1 MPLQNPLFWQRLL
14 EADAV
19 WPRRVFEWIVA
30 SAVQHSS
37 QLTAAGGVMGRVIAS
52 GLWTLLFVA
61 GSALA
66 DLKIMV
72 GVDPSDRESMVIS
85 VLDMQT
91 TLSKVAGEPV
101 HAVKSQDLGD
111 VMRSTRTG
119 EYDVYIAPAHVA
131 ASALAHGY
139 TLIGSTDRDETYQLV
154 ARPGAKAPADLNGGK
169 IYLTQQDS
177 VAAYMAR
184 GMLNESGQSLKMF
197 QQVFYRT
204 SSGAGLFAID
214 AGLVDATVAK
224 RAEYESWVKQ
234 NSSQSAVLLS
244 SRAVP
249 GGMSVVVKNS
259 LPAAV
264 RTKLENWLVS
274 PGGTIAGIGKVA
286 YHSELA
292 NYKYVAALGNWTP
305 SQLPGVKMVTA
316 SEVVALNQKG
326 VPIIDV
332 RLAKEYHEKHIRG
345 ALSIPY
351 GEKSLKDVAFDPAL
365 DDWAGPDKLDK
376 TKPVIFH
383 CNGAECWKSYKAAKV
398 AISKGFTTVYWFRG
412 GFPEWESSGL
422 AVESSPVNT
431 AELATKAAATP
442 PAPAAA
448 AAAATKAR

>member
-1 MPLQNPLFWQRLL
+1 
-14 EADAV
+14 
-19 WPRRVFEWIVA
+19 
-30 SAVQHSS
+30 
-37 QLTAAGGVMGRVIAS
+37 MGRLIAS
-52 GLWTLLFVA
+52 GLWTLLFFA
-61 GSALA
+61 GSAIA

-72 GVDPSDRESMVIS
+72 AVDPSDRESMVIS
-85 VLDMQT
+85 VLDMQQ
-91 TLSKVAGEPV
+91 TLSRIAGQPV

-139 TLIGSTDRDETYQLV
+139 TLIGSTDRDELYQLV

-184 GMLNESGQSLKMF
+184 GMLNEAGQSLKMF

-204 SSGAGLFAID
+204 TSGAGLFAID

-224 RAEYESWVKQ
+224 KGDYESWVKQ
-234 NSSQSAVLLS
+234 SSSQSAVLLS

-259 LPAAV
+259 LPEAT
-264 RTKLENWLVS
+264 RSKLENWLVS
-274 PGGTIAGIGKVA
+274 PGGTLAGIGKVS

-305 SQLPGVKMVTA
+305 SQLPGVTMVTA
-316 SEVVALNQKG
+316 SEVVALQQKG

-345 ALSIPY
+345 AQSIPY
-351 GEKSLKDVAFDPAL
+351 AEKSLKDVAFDPAL
-365 DDWAGPDKLDK
+365 DQWAGPEKLDK
-376 TKPVIFH
+376 AKPVIFH

-398 AISKGFTTVYWFRG
+398 ALSKGFTTIYWFRG

-422 AVESSPVNT
+422 AVESSPVTT
-431 AELATKAAATP
+431 ADATKAATAP
-442 PAPAAA
+442 EAASAPAGS
-448 AAAATKAR
+448 R

>member
-1 MPLQNPLFWQRLL
+1 
-14 EADAV
+14 
-19 WPRRVFEWIVA
+19 
-30 SAVQHSS
+30 
-37 QLTAAGGVMGRVIAS
+37 MGHLMAP
-52 GLWTLLFVA
+52 GLWTLLFFA
-61 GSALA
+61 GSAIA
-66 DLKIMV
+66 DLRIMV

-85 VLDMQT
+85 VLDMQQ
-91 TLSKVAGEPV
+91 TLGRIAGQPV

-139 TLIGSTDRDETYQLV
+139 TLIGSTDRDELYQLV

-184 GMLNESGQSLKMF
+184 GMLNEAGQSLKMF

-204 SSGAGLFAID
+204 TSGAGLFAID

-224 RAEYESWVKQ
+224 KGDYESWVKQ
-234 NSSQSAVLLS
+234 SSSKSAVLLS

-259 LPAAV
+259 LPEAT
-264 RTKLENWLVS
+264 RSKLENWLVS
-274 PGGTIAGIGKVA
+274 PGGTLAGIGKVS

-305 SQLPGVKMVTA
+305 SQLPGVTMVTA
-316 SEVVALNQKG
+316 SEVVALQQKS

-332 RLAKEYHEKHIRG
+332 RLAKEYHEKHSRG
-345 ALSIPY
+345 AQSIPY
-351 GEKSLKDVAFDPAL
+351 AEKSLKDVAFDPAL
-365 DDWAGPDKLDK
+365 DQWAGPEKLDK
-376 TKPVIFH
+376 AKPVIFH

-398 AISKGFTTVYWFRG
+398 ALSKGFTTIYWFRG

-422 AVESSPVNT
+422 AVESSPVTT
-431 AELATKAAATP
+431 ADATKAVTAS
-442 PAPAAA
+442 APVGS
-448 AAAATKAR
+448 R

>member
-1 MPLQNPLFWQRLL
+1 
-14 EADAV
+14 
-19 WPRRVFEWIVA
+19 
-30 SAVQHSS
+30 
-37 QLTAAGGVMGRVIAS
+37 MGRLIAS
-52 GLWTLLFVA
+52 GLWTLLFFA
-61 GSALA
+61 GSAIA
-66 DLKIMV
+66 DVKIMV
-72 GVDPSDRESMVIS
+72 AVDPSDRESMIIS
-85 VLDMQT
+85 VLDMQQ
-91 TLSKVAGEPV
+91 TLSRIAGQPV

-139 TLIGSTDRDETYQLV
+139 TLIGSTDRDELYQLV

-184 GMLNESGQSLKMF
+184 GMLNEAGQSLKMF

-204 SSGAGLFAID
+204 TSGAGLFAID

-224 RAEYESWVKQ
+224 KGDYESWVKQ
-234 NSSQSAVLLS
+234 SSSKSSVLLS

-259 LPAAV
+259 LPEAT
-264 RTKLENWLVS
+264 RSKLENWLVS
-274 PGGTIAGIGKVA
+274 PGGTLAGIGKVS

-305 SQLPGVKMVTA
+305 SQLPGVTMVTA
-316 SEVVALNQKG
+316 SEVVALQQKG

-345 ALSIPY
+345 AQSIPY
-351 GEKSLKDVAFDPAL
+351 AEKSLKDVAFDPAL
-365 DDWAGPDKLDK
+365 DQWAGPEKLDK
-376 TKPVIFH
+376 AKPVIFH

-398 AISKGFTTVYWFRG
+398 ALSKGFTTIYWFRG

-422 AVESSPVNT
+422 AVESSPVTT
-431 AELATKAAATP
+431 ADATKAATAP
-442 PAPAAA
+442 VAASAPA
-448 AAAATKAR
+448 TSR

>member
-1 MPLQNPLFWQRLL
+1 
-14 EADAV
+14 
-19 WPRRVFEWIVA
+19 
-30 SAVQHSS
+30 
-37 QLTAAGGVMGRVIAS
+37 MGRLIAS
-52 GLWTLLFVA
+52 GLWTLLFIA

-72 GVDPSDRESMVIS
+72 AVDPSDRESMVIS
-85 VLDMQT
+85 VLDMQQ
-91 TLSKVAGEPV
+91 TLSKIAGQPV

-139 TLIGSTDRDETYQLV
+139 TLIGSTDRDELYQLV
-154 ARPGAKAPADLNGGK
+154 ARPGAKAPADLSGGK

-184 GMLNESGQSLKMF
+184 GMLNEAGQSLKMF

-204 SSGAGLFAID
+204 TSGAGLFAID

-224 RAEYESWVKQ
+224 KGDYEDWVKQ
-234 NSSQSAVLLS
+234 NSSKSTVLLS

-259 LPAAV
+259 LPEAT
-264 RTKLENWLVS
+264 RSKLENWLMS
-274 PGGTIAGIGKVA
+274 PAGTLAGIGKVS

-305 SQLPGVKMVTA
+305 SQLPGVTMVTA
-316 SEVVALNQKG
+316 SEVVALQQKS

-345 ALSIPY
+345 AQSIPY
-351 GEKSLKDVAFDPAL
+351 AEKSLKDVAFDPAL
-365 DDWAGPDKLDK
+365 DQWAGPEKLDK
-376 TKPVIFH
+376 AKPVIFH

-398 AISKGFTTVYWFRG
+398 ALSKGFTTVYWFRG

-422 AVESSPVNT
+422 AVESSPITT
-431 AELATKAAATP
+431 ADATKSAAAP
-442 PAPAAA
+442 VVASAPA
-448 AAAATKAR
+448 K

>member
-1 MPLQNPLFWQRLL
+1 
-14 EADAV
+14 
-19 WPRRVFEWIVA
+19 
-30 SAVQHSS
+30 
-37 QLTAAGGVMGRVIAS
+37 MGRLIAS
-52 GLWTLLFVA
+52 GLWTLLFFA
-61 GSALA
+61 GSAIA

-72 GVDPSDRESMVIS
+72 AVDASDRESMVIS
-85 VLDMQT
+85 VLDMQQ
-91 TLSKVAGEPV
+91 TLSRIAGQPV

-139 TLIGSTDRDETYQLV
+139 TLIGSTDRDELYQLV

-184 GMLNESGQSLKMF
+184 GMLNEAGQSLKMF

-204 SSGAGLFAID
+204 TSGAGLFAID

-224 RAEYESWVKQ
+224 KGDYESWVKQ
-234 NSSQSAVLLS
+234 SNSKSAGLLS

-259 LPAAV
+259 LPEAT
-264 RTKLENWLVS
+264 RSKLENWLVS
-274 PGGTIAGIGKVA
+274 PGGTLAGIGKVS

-305 SQLPGVKMVTA
+305 SQLPGVTMVTA
-316 SEVVALNQKG
+316 SEVVALQQKG

-345 ALSIPY
+345 AQSIPY
-351 GEKSLKDVAFDPAL
+351 AEKSLKDVAFDPAL
-365 DDWAGPDKLDK
+365 DQWAGPEKLDK
-376 TKPVIFH
+376 AKPVIFH

-398 AISKGFTTVYWFRG
+398 ALSKGFTTIYWFRG

-422 AVESSPVNT
+422 AVESSPANV
-431 AELATKAAATP
+431 ADASKPAITP
-442 PAPAAA
+442 PPAAA
-448 AAAATKAR
+448 SAKAR

>member
-1 MPLQNPLFWQRLL
+1 
-14 EADAV
+14 
-19 WPRRVFEWIVA
+19 
-30 SAVQHSS
+30 
-37 QLTAAGGVMGRVIAS
+37 MGRLIAS
-52 GLWTLLFVA
+52 GLWTLLFFA
-61 GSALA
+61 GSAIA
-66 DLKIMV
+66 DVKIMV
-72 GVDPSDRESMVIS
+72 AVDPSDRESMIIS
-85 VLDMQT
+85 VLDMQQS
-91 TLSKVAGEPV
+91 LSRIAGQPV

-139 TLIGSTDRDETYQLV
+139 TLIGSTDRDELYQLV

-184 GMLNESGQSLKMF
+184 GMLNEAGQSLKMF

-204 SSGAGLFAID
+204 TSGAGLFAID

-224 RAEYESWVKQ
+224 KGDYESWVKQ
-234 NSSQSAVLLS
+234 SSSKSAVLLS

-249 GGMSVVVKNS
+249 GGMSVVVKNA
-259 LPAAV
+259 LPDAT
-264 RTKLENWLVS
+264 RSKLENWLTS
-274 PGGTIAGIGKVA
+274 PGGTLAGIGKVS

-305 SQLPGVKMVTA
+305 SQLPGVTMVTA
-316 SEVVALNQKG
+316 SEVVALQQKG

-345 ALSIPY
+345 AQSIPY
-351 GEKSLKDVAFDPAL
+351 AEKSLKDVAFDPAL
-365 DDWAGPDKLDK
+365 DQWAGPEKLDK
-376 TKPVIFH
+376 AKPVIFH

-398 AISKGFTTVYWFRG
+398 ALSKGFTTIYWFRG

-422 AVESSPVNT
+422 AVESSPITT
-431 AELATKAAATP
+431 ADATKAAT
-442 PAPAAA
+442 APVAALA
-448 AAAATKAR
+448 PTTSR

>member
-1 MPLQNPLFWQRLL
+1 
-14 EADAV
+14 
-19 WPRRVFEWIVA
+19 
-30 SAVQHSS
+30 
-37 QLTAAGGVMGRVIAS
+37 MGRLIAS
-52 GLWTLLFVA
+52 GLWTLLFFA
-61 GSALA
+61 GSAIA
-66 DLKIMV
+66 DLRIMV
-72 GVDPSDRESMVIS
+72 AVDPSDRESMVIS
-85 VLDMQT
+85 VLDMQQ
-91 TLSKVAGEPV
+91 TLSRIAGQPV

-139 TLIGSTDRDETYQLV
+139 TLIGSTDRDELYQLV

-184 GMLNESGQSLKMF
+184 GMLNEAGQSLKMF

-204 SSGAGLFAID
+204 TSGAGLFAID

-224 RAEYESWVKQ
+224 KGDYESWVKQ
-234 NSSQSAVLLS
+234 SSSKSSVLLS

-259 LPAAV
+259 LPEAT
-264 RTKLENWLVS
+264 RSKLENWLVS
-274 PGGTIAGIGKVA
+274 PGGTLAGIGKVS

-305 SQLPGVKMVTA
+305 SQLPGVTMVTA
-316 SEVVALNQKG
+316 SEVVALQQKG

-345 ALSIPY
+345 AQSIPY
-351 GEKSLKDVAFDPAL
+351 AEKSLKDVAFDPAL
-365 DDWAGPDKLDK
+365 DEWAGPEKIDKA
-376 TKPVIFH
+376 KPVIFH

-398 AISKGFTTVYWFRG
+398 ALSKGFTTIYWFRG

-422 AVESSPVNT
+422 AVESSPVTT
-431 AELATKAAATP
+431 ADATKAATAP
-442 PAPAAA
+442 VAASAPA
-448 AAAATKAR
+448 TSR

>member
-1 MPLQNPLFWQRLL
+1 MRRLL
-14 EADAV
+14 
-19 WPRRVFEWIVA
+19 
-30 SAVQHSS
+30 
-37 QLTAAGGVMGRVIAS
+37 AS
-52 GLWTLLFVA
+52 GLWTLLFFA
-61 GSALA
+61 GSAIA

-72 GVDPSDRESMVIS
+72 AVDPSDRESMVIS
-85 VLDMQT
+85 VLDMQQ
-91 TLSKVAGEPV
+91 TLGRIAGQLV

-139 TLIGSTDRDETYQLV
+139 TLIGSTDRDELYQLV

-184 GMLNESGQSLKMF
+184 GMLNEAGQSLKMF

-204 SSGAGLFAID
+204 TSGAGLFAID

-224 RAEYESWVKQ
+224 KGDYESWVKQ
-234 NSSQSAVLLS
+234 SSSKSAVLLS

-259 LPAAV
+259 LPEAT
-264 RTKLENWLVS
+264 RSKLENWLVS
-274 PGGTIAGIGKVA
+274 PGGTLAGIGKVS

-305 SQLPGVKMVTA
+305 SQLPGVTMVTA
-316 SEVVALNQKG
+316 SEVVALQQKS

-345 ALSIPY
+345 AQSIPY
-351 GEKSLKDVAFDPAL
+351 AEKSLKDVAFDPAL
-365 DDWAGPDKLDK
+365 DQWAGPEKLDK
-376 TKPVIFH
+376 AKPVIFH

-398 AISKGFTTVYWFRG
+398 ALSNGFTTVYWFRG

-422 AVESSPVNT
+422 AVESSPVTT
-431 AELATKAAATP
+431 ADATKAVAASVAAS
-442 PAPAAA
+442 APAGS
-448 AAAATKAR
+448 R

>member
-1 MPLQNPLFWQRLL
+1 
-14 EADAV
+14 
-19 WPRRVFEWIVA
+19 
-30 SAVQHSS
+30 
-37 QLTAAGGVMGRVIAS
+37 MGRLIAS
-52 GLWTLLFVA
+52 GLWTLLFFA
-61 GSALA
+61 GSAIA
-66 DLKIMV
+66 DVKIMV
-72 GVDPSDRESMVIS
+72 AVDPSDRESMIIS
-85 VLDMQT
+85 VLDMQQ
-91 TLSKVAGEPV
+91 TLSRIAGQPV

-139 TLIGSTDRDETYQLV
+139 TLIGSTDRDELYQLV

-184 GMLNESGQSLKMF
+184 GMLNEAGQSLKMF

-204 SSGAGLFAID
+204 TSGAGLFAID

-224 RAEYESWVKQ
+224 KGDYESWVKQ
-234 NSSQSAVLLS
+234 SSSKSAVLLS

-259 LPAAV
+259 LPEAT
-264 RTKLENWLVS
+264 RSKLENWLVS
-274 PGGTIAGIGKVA
+274 PGGTLAGIGKVS

-305 SQLPGVKMVTA
+305 SQLPGVTMVTA
-316 SEVVALNQKG
+316 SEVVALQQKG

-345 ALSIPY
+345 AQSIPY
-351 GEKSLKDVAFDPAL
+351 AEKSLKDVAFDPAL
-365 DDWAGPDKLDK
+365 DQWAGPEKLDK
-376 TKPVIFH
+376 AKPVIFH

-398 AISKGFTTVYWFRG
+398 ALSKGFTTIYWFRG

-422 AVESSPVNT
+422 AVESSPVTT
-431 AELATKAAATP
+431 ADATKAATAMEAAS
-442 PAPAAA
+442 APAGS
-448 AAAATKAR
+448 R

>member
-1 MPLQNPLFWQRLL
+1 
-14 EADAV
+14 
-19 WPRRVFEWIVA
+19 
-30 SAVQHSS
+30 
-37 QLTAAGGVMGRVIAS
+37 MGRLITS
-52 GLWTLLFVA
+52 GLWTLLFFA
-61 GSALA
+61 GSAIA

-72 GVDPSDRESMVIS
+72 AVDPSDRESMVIS
-85 VLDMQT
+85 VLDMQQ
-91 TLSKVAGEPV
+91 TLSRIAGQPV

-139 TLIGSTDRDETYQLV
+139 TLVGSTDRDELYQLV

-184 GMLNESGQSLKMF
+184 GMLNEAGQSLKMF

-204 SSGAGLFAID
+204 TSGAGLFAID

-224 RAEYESWVKQ
+224 KGDYESWVKQ
-234 NSSQSAVLLS
+234 SSSQSAVLLS

-259 LPAAV
+259 LPEAT
-264 RTKLENWLVS
+264 RSKLENWLVS
-274 PGGTIAGIGKVA
+274 PGGTLAGIGKVS

-305 SQLPGVKMVTA
+305 SQLPGVTMVTA
-316 SEVVALNQKG
+316 SEVVALQQKG

-345 ALSIPY
+345 AQSIPY
-351 GEKSLKDVAFDPAL
+351 AEKSLKDVAFDPAL
-365 DDWAGPDKLDK
+365 DEWAGPEKLDK
-376 TKPVIFH
+376 AKPVIFH

-398 AISKGFTTVYWFRG
+398 ALSKGFTTIYWFRG

-422 AVESSPVNT
+422 AVESSPVTT
-431 AELATKAAATP
+431 ADATKAATASVVAS
-442 PAPAAA
+442 APA
-448 AAAATKAR
+448 TSR

>member
-1 MPLQNPLFWQRLL
+1 
-14 EADAV
+14 
-19 WPRRVFEWIVA
+19 
-30 SAVQHSS
+30 
-37 QLTAAGGVMGRVIAS
+37 MGHLMAP
-52 GLWTLLFVA
+52 GLWTLLFFA
-61 GSALA
+61 ASAIA
-66 DLKIMV
+66 DLRIMV

-85 VLDMQT
+85 VLDMQQ
-91 TLSKVAGEPV
+91 TLGRIAGQPV

-139 TLIGSTDRDETYQLV
+139 TLIGSTDRDELYQLV

-184 GMLNESGQSLKMF
+184 GMLNEAGQSLKMF

-204 SSGAGLFAID
+204 TSGAGLFAID

-224 RAEYESWVKQ
+224 KGDYESWVKQ
-234 NSSQSAVLLS
+234 SSSKSAVLLS

-259 LPAAV
+259 LPEAT
-264 RTKLENWLVS
+264 RSKLENWLVS
-274 PGGTIAGIGKVA
+274 PGGTLAGIGKVS

-305 SQLPGVKMVTA
+305 SQLPGVTMVTA
-316 SEVVALNQKG
+316 SEVVALQQKS

-345 ALSIPY
+345 AQSIPY
-351 GEKSLKDVAFDPAL
+351 AEKSLKDVAFDPAL
-365 DDWAGPDKLDK
+365 DQWAGPEKLDK
-376 TKPVIFH
+376 AKPVIFH

-398 AISKGFTTVYWFRG
+398 ALSKGFTTIYWFRG

-422 AVESSPVNT
+422 AVESSPVTT
-431 AELATKAAATP
+431 ADATKAAAP
-442 PAPAAA
+442 VAASAPAGS
-448 AAAATKAR
+448 R

>member
-1 MPLQNPLFWQRLL
+1 
-14 EADAV
+14 
-19 WPRRVFEWIVA
+19 
-30 SAVQHSS
+30 
-37 QLTAAGGVMGRVIAS
+37 MGHLMAP
-52 GLWTLLFVA
+52 GLWTLLFFA
-61 GSALA
+61 ASAIA
-66 DLKIMV
+66 DLRIMV

-85 VLDMQT
+85 VLDMQQ
-91 TLSKVAGEPV
+91 TLGRIAGQPV

-139 TLIGSTDRDETYQLV
+139 TLIGSTDRDELYQLV

-184 GMLNESGQSLKMF
+184 GMLNEAGQSLKMF

-204 SSGAGLFAID
+204 TSGAGLFAID

-224 RAEYESWVKQ
+224 KGDYESWVKQ
-234 NSSQSAVLLS
+234 SSSKSAVLLS

-259 LPAAV
+259 LPEAT
-264 RTKLENWLVS
+264 RSKLENWLVS
-274 PGGTIAGIGKVA
+274 PGGTLAGIGKVS

-292 NYKYVAALGNWTP
+292 DYKYVAALGNWTP
-305 SQLPGVKMVTA
+305 SQLPGVTMVTA
-316 SEVVALNQKG
+316 SEVVALQQKS

-345 ALSIPY
+345 AQSIPY
-351 GEKSLKDVAFDPAL
+351 AEKSLKDVAFDPAL
-365 DDWAGPDKLDK
+365 DQWAGPEKLDK
-376 TKPVIFH
+376 AKPVIFH

-398 AISKGFTTVYWFRG
+398 ALSKGFTTIYWFRG

-422 AVESSPVNT
+422 AVESSPVTT
-431 AELATKAAATP
+431 ADATKAAAP
-442 PAPAAA
+442 VAASAPAGS
-448 AAAATKAR
+448 R

>member
-1 MPLQNPLFWQRLL
+1 
-14 EADAV
+14 
-19 WPRRVFEWIVA
+19 
-30 SAVQHSS
+30 
-37 QLTAAGGVMGRVIAS
+37 MGRLIAS
-52 GLWTLLFVA
+52 GLWTLLFFA
-61 GSALA
+61 GSAIA
-66 DLKIMV
+66 DVKIMV
-72 GVDPSDRESMVIS
+72 AVDPSDRESMIIS
-85 VLDMQT
+85 VLDMQQ
-91 TLSKVAGEPV
+91 TLSRIAGQPV

-139 TLIGSTDRDETYQLV
+139 TLIGSTDRDELYQLV

-184 GMLNESGQSLKMF
+184 GMLNEAGQSLKMF

-204 SSGAGLFAID
+204 TSGAGLFAID

-224 RAEYESWVKQ
+224 KGDYEDWVKQ
-234 NSSQSAVLLS
+234 SSSKSAVLLS

-259 LPAAV
+259 LPEAT
-264 RTKLENWLVS
+264 RSKLENWLVS
-274 PGGTIAGIGKVA
+274 PGGTLAGIGKVS

-305 SQLPGVKMVTA
+305 SQLPGVTMVTA
-316 SEVVALNQKG
+316 SEVVALQQKG

-345 ALSIPY
+345 AQSIPY
-351 GEKSLKDVAFDPAL
+351 AEKSLKDVAFDPAL
-365 DDWAGPDKLDK
+365 DQWAGPEKLDK
-376 TKPVIFH
+376 AKPVIFH

-398 AISKGFTTVYWFRG
+398 ALSKGFTTIYWFRG

-422 AVESSPVNT
+422 AVESSPVTT
-431 AELATKAAATP
+431 ADATKAATAMEAAS
-442 PAPAAA
+442 APAGS
-448 AAAATKAR
+448 R

>member
-1 MPLQNPLFWQRLL
+1 
-14 EADAV
+14 
-19 WPRRVFEWIVA
+19 
-30 SAVQHSS
+30 
-37 QLTAAGGVMGRVIAS
+37 MGNLMAP
-52 GLWTLLFVA
+52 GLWTLLFFA
-61 GSALA
+61 GSAIA
-66 DLKIMV
+66 DLRIMV

-85 VLDMQT
+85 VLDMQQ
-91 TLSKVAGEPV
+91 TLGRIAGQPV

-139 TLIGSTDRDETYQLV
+139 TLIGSTDRDELYQLV

-184 GMLNESGQSLKMF
+184 GMLNEAGQSLKMF

-204 SSGAGLFAID
+204 TSGAGLFAID

-224 RAEYESWVKQ
+224 KGDYESWVKQ
-234 NSSQSAVLLS
+234 SSSKSAVLLS

-259 LPAAV
+259 LPEAT
-264 RTKLENWLVS
+264 RSKLENWLVS
-274 PGGTIAGIGKVA
+274 PGGTLAGIGKVS

-305 SQLPGVKMVTA
+305 SQLPGVTMVTA
-316 SEVVALNQKG
+316 SEVVALQQKS

-345 ALSIPY
+345 AQSIPY
-351 GEKSLKDVAFDPAL
+351 AEKSLKDVAFDPAL
-365 DDWAGPDKLDK
+365 DQWAGPEKLDK
-376 TKPVIFH
+376 AKPVIFH

-398 AISKGFTTVYWFRG
+398 ALSRGFTTIYWFRG

-422 AVESSPVNT
+422 AVESSPVTT
-431 AELATKAAATP
+431 ADATKAVAAS
-442 PAPAAA
+442 APAGS
-448 AAAATKAR
+448 R

>member
-1 MPLQNPLFWQRLL
+1 
-14 EADAV
+14 
-19 WPRRVFEWIVA
+19 
-30 SAVQHSS
+30 
-37 QLTAAGGVMGRVIAS
+37 MGRVIAS
-52 GLWTLLFVA
+52 GLWALFFIA

-72 GVDPSDRESMVIS
+72 AVDPSDRESMVIS
-85 VLDMQT
+85 VLDMQQ
-91 TLSKVAGEPV
+91 TLSKIAGQPV

-139 TLIGSTDRDETYQLV
+139 TLIGSTDRDELYQLV
-154 ARPGAKAPADLNGGK
+154 ARPGAKAPADLSGGK

-184 GMLNESGQSLKMF
+184 GMLNEAGQSLKMF

-204 SSGAGLFAID
+204 TSGAGLFAID

-224 RAEYESWVKQ
+224 KDDYESWVKQ
-234 NSSQSAVLLS
+234 SSSKSTVLLS

-259 LPAAV
+259 LPEAT
-264 RTKLENWLVS
+264 RSKLENWLMG
-274 PGGTIAGIGKVA
+274 PAGTLAGIGKVS
-286 YHSELA
+286 YHSELV

-305 SQLPGVKMVTA
+305 SQLPGVRMVTA
-316 SEVVALNQKG
+316 SEVVGLQQKG

-345 ALSIPY
+345 AQSIPY

-365 DDWAGPDKLDK
+365 DEWAGPEKLDK

-398 AISKGFTTVYWFRG
+398 ALSKGFTTIYWFRG

-422 AVESSPVNT
+422 AVESSPITT
-431 AELATKAAATP
+431 ADAAKSAAP
-442 PAPAAA
+442 VVASAPA
-448 AAAATKAR
+448 K

>member
-1 MPLQNPLFWQRLL
+1 
-14 EADAV
+14 
-19 WPRRVFEWIVA
+19 
-30 SAVQHSS
+30 
-37 QLTAAGGVMGRVIAS
+37 MGRLIAS
-52 GLWTLLFVA
+52 GLWTLLFFA
-61 GSALA
+61 GSAIA
-66 DLKIMV
+66 DVKIMV
-72 GVDPSDRESMVIS
+72 AVDPSDRESMIIS
-85 VLDMQT
+85 VLDMQQS
-91 TLSKVAGEPV
+91 LSRIAGQPV

-139 TLIGSTDRDETYQLV
+139 TLIGSTDRDELYQLV

-184 GMLNESGQSLKMF
+184 GMLNEAGQSLKMF

-204 SSGAGLFAID
+204 TSGAGLFAID

-224 RAEYESWVKQ
+224 KGDYESWVKQ
-234 NSSQSAVLLS
+234 SSSKSAVLLS

-259 LPAAV
+259 LPEAT
-264 RTKLENWLVS
+264 RSKLENWLVS
-274 PGGTIAGIGKVA
+274 PGGTLAGIGKVS

-305 SQLPGVKMVTA
+305 SQLPGVTMVTA
-316 SEVVALNQKG
+316 SEVVALQQKG

-345 ALSIPY
+345 AQSIPY
-351 GEKSLKDVAFDPAL
+351 AEKSLKDVAFDPAL
-365 DDWAGPDKLDK
+365 DQWAGPEKLDK
-376 TKPVIFH
+376 AKPVIFH

-398 AISKGFTTVYWFRG
+398 ALSKGFTTIYWFRG

-422 AVESSPVNT
+422 AVESSPVTT
-431 AELATKAAATP
+431 ADATKAATAMEAAS
-442 PAPAAA
+442 APAGS
-448 AAAATKAR
+448 R

>member
-1 MPLQNPLFWQRLL
+1 
-14 EADAV
+14 
-19 WPRRVFEWIVA
+19 
-30 SAVQHSS
+30 
-37 QLTAAGGVMGRVIAS
+37 MGRLIAS
-52 GLWTLLFVA
+52 GLWTLLFFA
-61 GSALA
+61 GSAIA

-72 GVDPSDRESMVIS
+72 AVDPSDRESMVIS
-85 VLDMQT
+85 VLDMQQ
-91 TLSKVAGEPV
+91 TLSRIAGQPV

-139 TLIGSTDRDETYQLV
+139 TLVGSTDRDELYQLV
-154 ARPGAKAPADLNGGK
+154 ARPGAKAPADLSGGK

-184 GMLNESGQSLKMF
+184 GMLNEAGQSLKMF

-204 SSGAGLFAID
+204 TSGAGLFAID

-224 RAEYESWVKQ
+224 KGDYESWVKQ
-234 NSSQSAVLLS
+234 SSSQSAVLLS

-259 LPAAV
+259 LPEAT
-264 RTKLENWLVS
+264 RSKLENWLVS
-274 PGGTIAGIGKVA
+274 PGGTLAGIGKVS

-305 SQLPGVKMVTA
+305 SQLPGVTMVTA
-316 SEVVALNQKG
+316 SEVVALQQKG

-332 RLAKEYHEKHIRG
+332 RLAREYHEKHIRG
-345 ALSIPY
+345 AQSIPY
-351 GEKSLKDVAFDPAL
+351 AEKSLKDVAFDPAL
-365 DDWAGPDKLDK
+365 DEWAGPEKLDK
-376 TKPVIFH
+376 AKPVIFH

-398 AISKGFTTVYWFRG
+398 ALSKGFTTIYWFRG

-422 AVESSPVNT
+422 AVESSPVTT
-431 AELATKAAATP
+431 ADATKAATAPVAASAPATP
-442 PAPAAA
+442 
-448 AAAATKAR
+448 R